1 MYLPSNFEDPD
12 RHDSISAEVKNG
24 RLIFD
29 EDTGEISPNAD
40 FPAVAHTR
48 DAVVEL
54 TDYLDPALRSE
65 AFLEWFSQQYGTPM
79 DLRMKAC
86 WDVVI

>member
-40 FPAVAHTR
+40 FPR
-48 DAVVEL
+48 WRI
-54 TDYLDPALRSE
+54 P
-65 AFLEWFSQQYGTPM
+65 GTP
-79 DLRMKAC
+79 L
-86 WDVVI
+86 WN